1 MALPLKCRRLA
12 LGLIGL
18 VLLTACDRSP
28 VPFVSNEWKKGNAS
42 TRGAMADDLIRSGRL
57 VGKPRNEVEALLGPP
72 DSREA
77 RWFGYEVVTIARCYV
92 WKCSMTVVFD
102 PTSGRVESVAVSD

>member
-1 MALPLKCRRLA
+1 MALALTCRRLP

-18 VLLTACDRSP
+18 VLLAACDRSP
-28 VPFVSNEWKKGNAS
+28 VPFVSNDWKKGNAA
-42 TRGAMADDLIRSGRL
+42 TRGAMADDLIRSGHL

-72 DSREA
+72 DYREA
-77 RWFGYEVVTIARCYV
+77 RWFGYKVVTLARCYV
-92 WKCSMTVVFD
+92 WECSIGVVFD